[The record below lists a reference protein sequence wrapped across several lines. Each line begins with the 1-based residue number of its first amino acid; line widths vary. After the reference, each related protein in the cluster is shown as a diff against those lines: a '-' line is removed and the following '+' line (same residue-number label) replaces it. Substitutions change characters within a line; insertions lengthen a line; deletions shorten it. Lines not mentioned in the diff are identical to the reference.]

1 MSIFIHTYV
10 QTYITTYSYI
20 HTIYIYISLDI
31 FIYTY
36 VQLHTHIFIQ
46 YIYIHQFGHIRDF
59 FGAITGISRYKVTPK
74 KGYANLF
81 KSWESFFTRRL
92 FHRLQDCWNRPIC
105 SNPGAYIDVME
116 RTSSDGSCTLQTN
129 GSYLRCLNLGSYNY
143 LGFAD
148 DWKNTCSKVS
158 L

>member
-20 HTIYIYISLDI
+20 YIQ
-31 FIYTY
+31 T
-36 VQLHTHIFIQ
+36 
-46 YIYIHQFGHIRDF
+46 YIHQFGHIRDF

-158 L
+158 QSLISSVSHEQSHSVPPLHQTAP